1 MVYSG
6 PLYFCLILQA
16 FFMTLAR
23 SATIYQLSPLE
34 MTRLAT
40 ESTLWEQLSLDFSQ
54 ENRPNQNRQVSFSE
68 PRIDILHPKT
78 HSKRYKNHALDHI
91 HILLDAPV
99 SPAPKP
105 VPSEPPVPIQ
115 NPTESVPQPII
126 RTPKNVEILSRS
138 VEHTQIKSQAP
149 RPLYKQLFA
158 VGITLVLLAL
168 AGLTKAILPTAKAE
182 LSYRMRAYAAKQA
195 TSGVPASVPKIFNP
209 LIAPNGS
216 EITPVDTN
224 FGIVVPSIGINSP
237 VIPAVDPTNKKDYEE
252 ALQHG
257 VAHAATSFFPNE
269 NGVVYLFSHSTNYDW
284 FVKDL
289 NAVFYLLKNLQPG
302 DPIVLLY
309 QGKRYTY
316 TLREKQIVGPSEVG
330 YMMPVYGKKM
340 LVLQTCWPPGSVEKR
355 LLLFADFV
363 EEANL
368 EI

>member
-1 MVYSG
+1 MA
-6 PLYFCLILQA
+6 I
-16 FFMTLAR
+16 AR
-23 SATIYQLSPLE
+23 SGTIYLLSPLE
-34 MTRLAT
+34 MTRLAVD
-40 ESTLWEQLSLDFSQ
+40 STLWEQLSLDFTQ
-54 ENRPNQNRQVSFSE
+54 EHTPQQKLHTSFFD
-68 PRIDILHPKT
+68 PRINILHTKISSSVHT
-78 HSKRYKNHALDHI
+78 NHALEHL
-91 HILLDAPV
+91 HILMDAPAPPV
-99 SPAPKP
+99 PKP
-105 VPSEPPVPIQ
+105 VPGEPPAPRQ

-138 VEHTQIKSQAP
+138 VEHSKTTFQAP
-149 RPLYKQLFA
+149 RPLYKPLFA
-158 VGITLVLLAL
+158 VGIALVLLAL
-168 AGLTKAILPTAKAE
+168 VGLIKAILPTVKAE
-182 LSYRMRAYAAKQA
+182 LSYRLRTYAAKQA
-195 TSGVPASVPKIFNP
+195 TKNIPASVPKIFNP
-209 LIAPNGS
+209 LIAPDGA
-216 EITPVDTN
+216 EITPIDTN

-237 VIPAVDPTNKKDYEE
+237 VIPAVDPTNQKDYEE

-289 NAVFYLLKNLQPG
+289 NAVFYLLKNLQSG

-363 EEANL
+363 EEASL